1 MESISVCNHTMDEKN
16 RKTAKPESD
25 KYDYRQLPINKN
37 YDNI

>member
-1 MESISVCNHTMDEKN
+1 MDEKN

-37 YDNI
+37 YDNIWERN